1 MCQICYSRLPWRER
15 IKKQILVGA
24 RGQFSSFKYDQ
35 ERLSKENSKPS
46 EARDSAHESEINQSG
61 LRASSFMLWTNCI
74 VKLNAG
80 NLNQRGKKILL
91 ETGGVS

>member
-1 MCQICYSRLPWRER
+1 MLLIIMQNVFNALH
-15 IKKQILVGA
+15 
-24 RGQFSSFKYDQ
+24 SFKYQ
-35 ERLSKENSKPS
+35 IHCMLVFGAGSEVEKP
-46 EARDSAHESEINQSG
+46 DQSG

-80 NLNQRGKKILL
+80 NLNQRRKKILL